1 MTKLVGILNITPD
14 SFSDGDLFLDPEQ
27 AVKHAEKLFADG
39 ASLVDIGAESTRPG
53 ATPITPTEEW
63 RRLKYVLEW
72 FSNLYPNQLSLDTYH
87 PETARRA
94 LAMRQFVINDVTG
107 LSKPAMTEVL
117 IEHQARCVIG
127 HLPGTN
133 VQAVHR
139 GKPID
144 SLQQVI
150 DELLSK
156 AATLQSKGLKRGKII
171 LDPGIGFG
179 KTEDLNWQLLE
190 FASYV
195 PDYRVMI
202 GYSRKRFL
210 GPDRMSLEANLAA
223 GQAAIAAGA
232 AYLRVHDV
240 AGHRQLLESET
251 DTETNHVK

>member
-1 MTKLVGILNITPD
+1 MIKVMTTKLVGILNITPD
-14 SFSDGDLFLDPEQ
+14 SFSDGDLFLDPDA
-27 AVKHAEKLFADG
+27 AVRHAEKLFADG
-39 ASLVDIGAESTRPG
+39 ASIVDIGAESTRPG
-53 ATPITPTEEW
+53 ATPITPAEEW
-63 RRLKYVLEW
+63 RRLSSVLEW

-94 LAMRQFVINDVTG
+94 LAIRQFIINDITG
-107 LSKPAMTEVL
+107 LSHPSMADLL
-117 IEHQARCVIG
+117 IEHQARCVLG
-127 HLPGTN
+127 HVPGGGI
-133 VQAVHR
+133 QGAHKA
-139 GKPID
+139 KPID

-156 AATLQSKGLKRGKII
+156 AATLESKGLKRGKII

-190 FASYV
+190 FAMYV

-210 GPDRMSLEANLAA
+210 GEDRMTLEANLAA
-223 GQAAIAAGA
+223 GEAAIAAGA

-240 AGHRQLLESET
+240 AGHRQLLE
-251 DTETNHVK
+251 K

>member
-1 MTKLVGILNITPD
+1 MKTQLVGILNITPD
-14 SFSDGDLFLDPEQ
+14 SFSDGDLYLDPDR

-39 ASLVDIGAESTRPG
+39 ADMVDIGAESTRPG
-53 ATPITPTEEW
+53 AAPVTPAEEW
-63 RRLKYVLEW
+63 KRLQYVLDW
-72 FSNLYPNQLSLDTYH
+72 FSNLYPNKLSLDTYH

-94 LAMRQFVINDVTG
+94 LAMRKFVINDITG
-107 LSKPAMTEVL
+107 ISHPGMADVL
-117 IEHQARCVIG
+117 IERQAQCIIG
-127 HLPGTN
+127 HVPGGS
-133 VQAVHR
+133 VQAAHT
-139 GKPID
+139 GKLVD

-156 AATLQSKGLKRGKII
+156 AATLESKGLKRGKII

-179 KTEDLNWQLLE
+179 KTEALNWQLLE

-195 PDYRVMI
+195 PDYPVMI

-210 GPDRMSLEANLAA
+210 GEDRMSLEANLAA

-240 AGHRQLLESET
+240 AGHRQLLAR
-251 DTETNHVK
+251 